1 MPRALPLGREKSF
14 DAIKMAVSGVK
25 RSGCPGGQPAC
36 LRTDPGP
43 LQPVPGECEARRA
56 CAALTGAGG
65 CSGLFPLKV
74 SVEARGSAPL
84 PLLPVLPVNQKAGG
98 GGVLCQAWGQALLPL
113 GDPTLPH
120 SPPIAHPAPAPQT
133 ELCHCPQDSGH
144 PGESY
149 LSNRPRVL
157 RTSG

>member
-43 LQPVPGECEARRA
+43 LQPVPGVCEARRA

-98 GGVLCQAWGQALLPL
+98 VGCYAKLGAKHFCLLE
-113 GDPTLPH
+113 TPH
-120 SPPIAHPAPAPQT
+120 PPIHH
-133 ELCHCPQDSGH
+133 L
-144 PGESY
+144 
-149 LSNRPRVL
+149 
-157 RTSG
+157 